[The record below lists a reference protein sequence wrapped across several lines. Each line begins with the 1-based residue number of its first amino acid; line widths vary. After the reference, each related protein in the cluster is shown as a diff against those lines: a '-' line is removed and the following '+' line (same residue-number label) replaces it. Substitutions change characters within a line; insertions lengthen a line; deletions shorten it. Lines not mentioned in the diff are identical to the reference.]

1 MGSTGNFSLT
11 HFLEVR
17 LLQPIRALEEEEE
30 VFLGAQPTVWEVKR
44 WAREIS
50 LDKNRFPQPGL
61 LGKRSPY
68 AESHFFLLFFQ
79 AGRKSAVECSQSMV
93 NVHSWGSA
101 EANAHPWK
109 ISCLQKSCPSVCRCR
124 VHLSQPRYN
133 HQLSPVRLWLKTVPK
148 FFLLCG
154 NPDFRSLW
162 IFPLPSS
169 ESGSLLLYKVSPVC
183 LTLHV
188 SKELPQALVSHSLGS
203 LKCFRLCFGTLILIF
218 LGVGAGKGV
227 TGEAAAFPMNVN
239 WAQSWNSNTLN
250 PLLSCPLLSL
260 LKSSQVND
268 KGTSDMVTVPWSRAG
283 SFFCFPEEY
292 SEPEVAFTGVL

>member
-1 MGSTGNFSLT
+1 MEHSQQFGRSRDEQEKFPWTRTDFPSPGS
-11 HFLEVR
+11 
-17 LLQPIRALEEEEE
+17 
-30 VFLGAQPTVWEVKR
+30 
-44 WAREIS
+44 WARGALTQSLIS
-50 LDKNRFPQPGL
+50 FSCFFRLAGRVQLSAASPWSMFIPGGQQRPMPILERFP
-61 LGKRSPY
+61 
-68 AESHFFLLFFQ
+68 A
-79 AGRKSAVECSQSMV
+79 
-93 NVHSWGSA
+93 
-101 EANAHPWK
+101 
-109 ISCLQKSCPSVCRCR
+109 CPSVCRCR

-154 NPDFRSLW
+154 NPDFRSIW

-169 ESGSLLLYKVSPVC
+169 ESGSLLLYKISPVC

-239 WAQSWNSNTLN
+239 WAQS
-250 PLLSCPLLSL
+250 
-260 LKSSQVND
+260 
-268 KGTSDMVTVPWSRAG
+268 
-283 SFFCFPEEY
+283 
-292 SEPEVAFTGVL
+292 